1 MTKYKIQ
8 AMYQRQVVKRFG
20 QNQSF
25 RDNSSVWKDDSA
37 FRGFG

>member
-1 MTKYKIQ
+1 
-8 AMYQRQVVKRFG
+8 MYQRQVVVKRFG